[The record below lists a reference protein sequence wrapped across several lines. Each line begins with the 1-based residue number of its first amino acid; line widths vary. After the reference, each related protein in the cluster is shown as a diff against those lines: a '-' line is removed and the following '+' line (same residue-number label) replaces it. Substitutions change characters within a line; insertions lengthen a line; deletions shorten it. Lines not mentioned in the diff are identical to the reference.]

1 MNIVFMGTAP
11 FAVPG
16 LDALLAAGVNVT
28 GVVTQPDRPKGRGHK
43 LIPCAVKQRALEANL
58 DVFQPENIKT
68 ALSLEHISAWKP
80 DMIIVIAYGQIIPL
94 DMLQIPRLGCVNV
107 HGSLLPKY
115 RGAAPIQRAL
125 MDGETMTGITTMFMN
140 EGMDTG
146 DMILRDEFPIP
157 DEADYGS
164 LHDLMA
170 VRGAALLTKTV
181 DLIISGRA
189 PRIKQAE
196 DLATYAPTIKREDE
210 VIHWDRPAM
219 AIHNQ
224 IRALSPTPGAYCVL
238 EGFKLKVYRS
248 RVHLEKSQTAGTV
261 TGISPDGLL
270 VSTGAGIL
278 ELLEVQ
284 REGKKRIPAR
294 DFLSGFKVTPGT
306 VLKG

>member
-16 LDALLAAGVNVT
+16 LDALLAAGMNVT

-58 DVFQPENIKT
+58 EVFQPENIKN
-68 ALSLEHISAWKP
+68 ALSVSHIASWQP
-80 DMIIVIAYGQIIPL
+80 DLIIVIAYGQIIPV
-94 DMLQIPRLGCVNV
+94 DMLNLARLGCINV

-125 MDGETMTGITTMFMN
+125 MAGETVTGITTMFMN

-146 DMILRDEFPIP
+146 DMILQDEIPIP

-170 VRGAALLTKTV
+170 VRGAALLTETIG
-181 DLIISGRA
+181 LIISGTA
-189 PRIKQAE
+189 PRINQAD
-196 DLATYAPTIKREDE
+196 DLATYAPTLKREDE
-210 VIHWDRPAM
+210 VIHWDRPAV

-224 IRALSPTPGAYCVL
+224 IRALSPAPGAYCVL

-248 RVHLEKSQTAGTV
+248 RVHFEDTPTTGTV

-270 VSTGAGIL
+270 VSTGSGVL

-284 REGKKRIPAR
+284 REGKKRISAR
-294 DFLSGFKVTPGT
+294 DFLAGFKVTPGT